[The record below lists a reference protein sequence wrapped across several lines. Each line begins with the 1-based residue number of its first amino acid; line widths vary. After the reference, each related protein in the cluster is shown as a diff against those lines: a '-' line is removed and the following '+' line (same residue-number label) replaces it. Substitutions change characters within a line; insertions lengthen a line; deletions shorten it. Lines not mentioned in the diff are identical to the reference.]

1 MSLWSVKILPIIVLN
16 VMSRDV
22 FLDSVKF
29 IINEKNIDLQFN
41 KLSQLMNLI
50 DSLDYTDGQYIL
62 ESAIG
67 SSFIRIRNEASNSIS
82 KILMKIILRNTD
94 EDYFA
99 PSVIIYFMVMG
110 KIDSLKKIYSK
121 IPDLFKKLNIDRLFK
136 EIQYNGKFFYKYLE
150 LIPYEAYIQ

>member
-1 MSLWSVKILPIIVLN
+1 
-16 VMSRDV
+16 MSRDV

-29 IINEKNIDLQFN
+29 IVNEKNIDLKFN

-50 DSLDYTDGQYIL
+50 DTLDYIDGQYIL

-67 SSFIRIRNEASNSIS
+67 SSFIIIRNEASNSIS
-82 KILMKIILRNTD
+82 KILMKILLRNTD

-99 PSVIIYFMVMG
+99 ASVLLYYMVMG

-121 IPDLFKKLNIDRLFK
+121 IPELFKKLNIDRLFK
-136 EIQYNGKFFYKYLE
+136 EIQYNGKFFYKYSE
-150 LIPYEAYIQ
+150 LIPYEAYISNE